1 MLNRVL
7 LGLSA
12 ALVLAGS
19 AQAQTATPLPSPEGV
34 RAHMTFLADDLLE
47 GRGTGTRGHEVAS
60 LYVITRLQALG
71 VQPMG
76 SAEGTDWRQ
85 PVAFST
91 SKVVDGGITWTPTGG
106 QATTWANGTQ
116 SLMIP
121 VVAGQSSMNGDV
133 VFVGYGLDA
142 DYEDLDVAG
151 KIVLALMG
159 APEGVDDGGKQ
170 RAAFSRGAVGMIQIT
185 TPATQED
192 YEWSEL
198 VDYLTAE
205 QVSLREP
212 NGGLLPQ
219 GPQFALMEREAATVM
234 FSGAEESLEQV
245 LAEAG
250 TTGGRPRGFVL
261 PGQATLST
269 NIVIGE
275 LDSHNVVGVL
285 PGSDPVLRDEY
296 VVVVAHLDHEGIS
309 PDESKPDRIFNGA
322 MDNALGTAA
331 MLETARI
338 ISELPTRP
346 RRSVIFLAV
355 TGEEKGLLGSSWFA
369 QHPTVA
375 KEALVGVVNLDMPV
389 LLWPFSDI
397 VVLGAEHSTM
407 GPIVEQVAGGMGL
420 VTTPDPLPEENFF
433 VRSDHYS
440 FVQQGVPAIDIS
452 PGPANGGKAILERF
466 LEDTY
471 HKVNDDMSQAFDWDA
486 VARFVQLNTAV
497 VRAVADADQRP
508 LWYEGDEFGNEHAPN
523 APKAPKLAQ

>member
-1 MLNRVL
+1 MFKRILI
-7 LGLSA
+7 GLSA
-12 ALVLAGS
+12 AMVLAGP
-19 AQAQTATPLPSPEGV
+19 ALAQTTPSSVAV

-76 SAEGTDWRQ
+76 NAEGTDWRQ

-91 SKVVDGGITWTPTGG
+91 TRVADGGITWTPTGG

-116 SLMIP
+116 ALMIP
-121 VVAGQSSMNGDV
+121 VVAGQSSMSGDV

-142 DYEDLDVAG
+142 DYAGLDVAG

-159 APEGVDDGGKQ
+159 APEGVEDEGKQ
-170 RAAFSRGAVGMIQIT
+170 RAAFSRGAIGMIQINT
-185 TPATQED
+185 LASQED
-192 YEWSEL
+192 YEWSDL
-198 VDYLTAE
+198 VGYLTSE

-212 NGGLLPQ
+212 NGGLLPR
-219 GPQFALMEREAATVM
+219 GPQFALMDREAATLL
-234 FSGAEESLEQV
+234 FSGAPRSLEQV
-245 LAEAG
+245 LAEAA
-250 TTGGRPRGFVL
+250 TTGGRPQGFAL
-261 PGQATLST
+261 PGRATLST
-269 NIVIGE
+269 NITVGE
-275 LDSHNVVGVL
+275 MESHNVVGVL
-285 PGSDPVLRDEY
+285 PGSDPALRGEY

-322 MDNALGTAA
+322 MDNAMGTAA

-338 ISELPTRP
+338 LSEQPVRP

-369 QHPTVA
+369 QHPTVP
-375 KEALVGVVNLDMPV
+375 KESLAGVVNLDMPV
-389 LLWPFSDI
+389 LLWDFSDI

-407 GPIVEQVAGGMGL
+407 GPVVERVATGMGL

-440 FVQQGVPAIDIS
+440 FVQQGVPAVDIS

-471 HKVNDDMSQAFDWDA
+471 HEVNDDMNQAFDWDA
-486 VARFVQLNTAV
+486 VDRFVQLNAGV

-508 LWYEGDEFGNEHAPN
+508 LWYEGDEFGTRHAPN
-523 APKAPKLAQ
+523 APKAPKPAE